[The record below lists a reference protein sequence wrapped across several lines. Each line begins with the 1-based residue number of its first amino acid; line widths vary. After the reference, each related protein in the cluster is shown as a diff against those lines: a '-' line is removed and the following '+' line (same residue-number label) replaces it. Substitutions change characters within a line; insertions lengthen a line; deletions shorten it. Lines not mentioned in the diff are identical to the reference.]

1 MKLCLKFKKEL
12 VEKYQID
19 IIKEFILTLQ
29 KSLPLKGELEIL
41 FLDERKGKMTTGS
54 FKNKENKIK
63 VLFKGRMLADILRT
77 LSHEWAHCYDHQKL
91 NIKDRKEVGGKA
103 EDYANETSGE
113 ITKGFIRKHPKLQ
126 NKIFSID

>member
-1 MKLCLKFKKEL
+1 MKLCIKHKKGLIKKFQL
-12 VEKYQID
+12 D
-19 IIKEFILTLQ
+19 IIKDFILELQ
-29 KSLPLKGELEIL
+29 SKIPLKGEVEIEL
-41 FLDERKGKMTTGS
+41 LDKRKGKMTTGS
-54 FKNKENKIK
+54 FINKKHLIK
-63 VLFKGRMLADILRT
+63 VLFKERMLADVLRT